1 MPNVAK
7 PVAILAS
14 EAPVRTKPSN
24 YPEPFASRMTGRE
37 KRPLGVSIRQSRLEL
52 GPLISQDR
60 VHANNRAHHAQR
72 IRDFQTFCS
81 VHPPDV
87 HRRIQS
93 PIGSRMPT
101 TRRFHRCIGQ
111 QSRNECQCL
120 APLAQGT
127 PAQRSPSAIKP
138 SRSDAL
144 CAVAPAPA
152 FLPVKLTVTEPKPTG
167 ADIKAEFRK
176 GALSINI
183 TWPICAA
190 AEFTSWATALL
201 K

>member
-1 MPNVAK
+1 VASPFVREGLLKSAEPLNLNGKPSHNTTHHCEVSMPNVAK

-127 PAQRSPSAIKP
+127 PAQRSPSAYQ
-138 SRSDAL
+138 AQ
-144 CAVAPAPA
+144 
-152 FLPVKLTVTEPKPTG
+152 
-167 ADIKAEFRK
+167 
-176 GALSINI
+176 
-183 TWPICAA
+183 
-190 AEFTSWATALL
+190 
-201 K
+201 